1 MVRPL
6 VWRAAAMAVI
16 LFTAWGAAAPPS
28 AAARTDTRDKVVVFL
43 HGYNGRY
50 CTSDWREL
58 MLDMRSAG
66 FTGPFYVV
74 RYLSSDSSCD
84 LSGIPNAYNAS
95 LFDYGSHGAVYGHTG
110 TTHDNNTDV
119 RHLSWHLSHWIRD
132 FIPDD
137 PPVDV
142 VAHSMG
148 GLILRFSLAKER
160 MGDWPALRVE
170 DAVTLGTPHGGVNFS
185 KWIGTL
191 QGQQM
196 EPGSFFIN
204 WLASNAQN
212 PQGVDGTQWSLLGS
226 QGDLIVGAVTATK
239 MGAPER
245 VRFGLLP
252 FPIGH
257 ADYMHVNGSRDSS
270 VWNGSA
276 YVTRYTYG
284 PMSMIRGALQYSDW

>member
-1 MVRPL
+1 MVRYL
-6 VWRAAAMAVI
+6 AWRSAALAIA
-16 LFTAWGAAAPPS
+16 LALGWGAVVPS
-28 AAARTDTRDKVVVFL
+28 TAAARTDTRDKAVVFL
-43 HGYNGRY
+43 HGYNGRN

-84 LSGIPNAYNAS
+84 MSGIPNAHNAS
-95 LFDYGSHGAVYGHTG
+95 LFEYGSHRAVYGHTG
-110 TTHDNNTDV
+110 TAHDNNTDV

-132 FIPDD
+132 FIPED

-148 GLILRFSLAKER
+148 GLIVRFSLAKER
-160 MGDWPALRVE
+160 VGSWPALRIE
-170 DAVTLGTPHGGVNFS
+170 DVVTVGTPHGGVNFS
-185 KWIGTL
+185 KWIGTQ

-196 EPGSFFIN
+196 EPDSYLIS
-204 WLASNAQN
+204 WLAERAQN
-212 PQGVDGTQWSLLGS
+212 PQGVDGTEWSVFGS
-226 QGDLIVGAVTATK
+226 QADLVVGAGTATK
-239 MGAPER
+239 MAAPER

-257 ADYMHVNGSRDSS
+257 SGYMHVNGSRDSS
-270 VWNGSA
+270 VWNGST
-276 YVTRYTYG
+276 YVTRNTYG
-284 PMSMIRGALQYSDW
+284 PMSMIRVALQYGGW

>member
-1 MVRPL
+1 MVRGL
-6 VWRAAAMAVI
+6 AWRHAALAIA
-16 LFTAWGAAAPPS
+16 LALGWGAVAPS
-28 AAARTDTRDKVVVFL
+28 TAAARTDTRDKAVVFL
-43 HGYNGRY
+43 HGYNGRN

-84 LSGIPNAYNAS
+84 LSGIPNAHNAS

-132 FIPDD
+132 FIAED

-160 MGDWPALRVE
+160 VGSWPELRIE
-170 DAVTLGTPHGGVNFS
+170 DVVTVGTPHGGVNFS

-196 EPGSFFIN
+196 EPDSFLIN
-204 WLASNAQN
+204 WLAEHAQN
-212 PQGVDGTQWSLLGS
+212 PQGVDGTEWSVFGS
-226 QGDLIVGAVTATK
+226 KADLVVGAGTATK
-239 MGAPER
+239 MAAPER
-245 VRFGLLP
+245 VRFGVLP

-257 ADYMHVNGSRDSS
+257 SGYMHVDGNRDSS
-270 VWNGSA
+270 VWNGST
-276 YVTRYTYG
+276 YVTRNTYG
-284 PMSMIRGALQYSDW
+284 PMSMTRVALQYRGW